1 MPHSNLT
8 TAIAE
13 LPCPIGIGSGAVLDP
28 KIVNADC
35 LIEMAAMPDKSVD
48 VVITDPPYG
57 TTGLEWD
64 DASNV
69 IKALRECLR
78 ISRGAVCVFGSNPF
92 SADVVS
98 GLRKYWRHGW
108 VWEKE
113 KPANIFQAKRA
124 PMKTHEDVMVFA
136 ESKWTYNPQ
145 MQERLLKNR
154 RNNSVRTHKSNL
166 YGDGKLVESVG
177 HRSQKYPTSIQ
188 RFTSERQPV
197 HPTQKPLALL
207 QYLVRTYT
215 NAGDLV
221 LDTFVG
227 SGTTC
232 LAAMLEGRKSIGIE
246 KDEQYAKIAINR
258 IHEAR
263 GLGV

>member
-1 MPHSNLT
+1 
-8 TAIAE
+8 
-13 LPCPIGIGSGAVLDP
+13 
-28 KIVNADC
+28 
-35 LIEMAAMPDKSVD
+35 MAAMPDKSVD

-166 YGDGKLVESVG
+166 YGDGKLMESVG